1 MLMLKK
7 VLKSI
12 IKVSIKKKQE
22 NKIKIYPKLAEER
35 EYRRKQ
41 KLRE

>member
-1 MLMLKK
+1 MLKK

-12 IKVSIKKKQE
+12 IKVSIKKKKQE

>member
-1 MLMLKK
+1 MLKK
-7 VLKSI
+7 VLKTI
-12 IKVSIKKKQE
+12 IKVSLKKKNQE

-41 KLRE
+41 ELRE